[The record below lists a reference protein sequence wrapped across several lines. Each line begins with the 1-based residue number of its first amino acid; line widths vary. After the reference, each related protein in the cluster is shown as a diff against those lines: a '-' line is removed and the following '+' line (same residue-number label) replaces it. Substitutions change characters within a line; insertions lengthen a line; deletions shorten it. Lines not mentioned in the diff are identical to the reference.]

1 MRAFM
6 WILIAI
12 LLPASLASQEQGAAD
27 SQEVNGIIKDVSI
40 NVRRLTIETAQH
52 QEKTVS
58 VEPETRILVN
68 QREGKLEDL
77 KAGQTIRIVLPK
89 ESSKAI
95 LIDVI

>member
-6 WILIAI
+6 LILIAI
-12 LLPASLASQEQGAAD
+12 LLPASLGSQEKGSD
-27 SQEVNGIIKDVSI
+27 SQEVNGTIKDVSV

-52 QEKTVS
+52 QEKIVS

-68 QREGKLEDL
+68 QREGKLEEL
-77 KAGQTIRIVLPK
+77 KAGQTIRVVLPK

-95 LIDVI
+95 LIDAT